1 MGEMIQKSKQAKTGT
16 AYGTK
21 LDTPIAYV
29 PKWSEFPDFETMQ
42 AAGEAP
48 SQALQLKFVNRR
60 RFNKADQAAKNEALE
75 QAGYKKPNAE
85 NDEQVRLKAAYK
97 LIKMTPGITEE
108 QARQR
113 ASDMLGIEWA
123 DEDEDNE

>member
-1 MGEMIQKSKQAKTGT
+1 MAEMIQKTKNQKTGT

-21 LDTPIAYV
+21 LETPIPYV
-29 PKWSEFPDFETMQ
+29 PKWTEFPDFETMQ

-60 RFNKADQAAKNEALE
+60 RFNKADQSAKNEALAA
-75 QAGYKKPNAE
+75 AGYQKPNSE

-97 LIKMTPGITEE
+97 LVKMTPGITEE
-108 QARQR
+108 QARER
-113 ASDMLGIEWA
+113 ASQMLGIEWA
-123 DEDEDNE
+123 DEDDDNE